1 MKRPY
6 LREYLKIIKLI
17 IVISIVISLFSVYLD
32 FFVLHNSLLLSLA
45 DVTLLVT
52 LVIVHVFFEQ
62 IIDNFRVRQV
72 IVGGFPLIYFPL
84 AWLGSSGN
92 NQIGVLY
99 FFLFSSVMIFINP
112 TRTGFLA
119 ILILLLE
126 MMVLMGG
133 GGILFNRPD
142 FLTGGFDWVYLL
154 HLAIVGVS
162 NTFIIYNIIVKN
174 NVLTETFYQDSNRDF
189 LTGGYNRRYLNEY
202 FATMNTQSPAKGDN
216 YLFFCDIDDFKII
229 NDSFGHD
236 IGDRVL
242 RLFAQ
247 EITSQIR
254 SHDIFGRYG
263 GDEFVIVVNNLPKDD
278 VAGFKERIVEN
289 FANKT
294 RQQFG
299 FEVSVSIGAAR
310 VDGSL
315 ETALKQADGAMYQ
328 NKTMK
333 KTPGF

>member
-6 LREYLKIIKLI
+6 LREYSKIIKLI

-32 FFVLHNSLLLSLA
+32 FLVLHNSLLLSLA
-45 DVTLLVT
+45 DVLLLVT
-52 LVIVHVFFEQ
+52 LVVVHAFYDR
-62 IIDNFRVRQV
+62 IINDHRVRQV
-72 IVGGFPLIYFPL
+72 VVGVFPLIYFPL

-112 TRTGFLA
+112 TRIGFLS

-126 MMVLMGG
+126 MMVLMAG
-133 GGILFNRPD
+133 GGILLNRPD
-142 FLTGGFDWVYLL
+142 LGGGFDWVYLL
-154 HLAIVGVS
+154 HLAIVGIG
-162 NTFIIYNIIVKN
+162 NTFIMYNIIVKN
-174 NVLTETFYQDSNRDF
+174 NVLTEAFYQDSNRDF
-189 LTGGYNRRYLNEY
+189 LTGSYNRRYLNEY
-202 FATMNTQSPAKGDN
+202 FATMNPQSPAQGDN
-216 YLFFCDIDDFKII
+216 YLLFCDIDDFKKI
-229 NDSFGHD
+229 NDSFGHET
-236 IGDRVL
+236 GDLVL

-254 SHDIFGRYG
+254 SHDLFGRYG
-263 GDEFVIVVNNLPKDD
+263 GDEFVIVVNDLKKED
-278 VAGFKERIVEN
+278 VAGFQRRIIDN

-299 FEVSVSIGAAR
+299 FEVSVSIGTAR

-315 ETALKQADGAMYQ
+315 EAALKQADGAMYQ
-328 NKTMK
+328 NKIMK
-333 KTPGF
+333 KTPGY